1 MISVSWIKK
10 RQAYWEKLES
20 LLTRVKKQGLH
31 TLSRSELRELGLL
44 YRQTATDLSAV
55 RGDAS
60 SVQQSRY
67 LNQLLGRA
75 HNAIYSGQKKTVGG
89 IWQFYRREYPRIFRR
104 YLPYTAAA
112 TAIFFLGALAGTFFT
127 LSDPDYMR
135 QFLPPSI
142 VTSIERHEMWTHSIV
157 SIKPQ
162 ASSAIMTN
170 NISVSFM
177 TFAAGITAG
186 IGTIYMLFFNGM
198 MLGVI
203 GVACANYQ
211 MSGALWSFVL
221 PHGVVEL
228 PAIFIAG
235 GAGLRL
241 AQALMFPG
249 VLSRRDS
256 IATGGTDAVRLLVG
270 VIPMLIVAGTIEAFF
285 SPSGTPAY
293 LKFLAAIALFMLLIA
308 YLWGRARGGEI
319 RPEPN
324 LAKSGSVPSPTN
336 IG

>member
-1 MISVSWIKK
+1 MISVSWLKK
-10 RQAYWEKLES
+10 RQSYWEKLES
-20 LLTRVKKQGLH
+20 LLTRAKKQGLH

-55 RGDAS
+55 RGDPS

-75 HNAIYSGQKKTVGG
+75 HNAIYAGQKKSIGG
-89 IWQFYRREYPRIFRR
+89 IWHYYTHQYPRVFRR
-104 YLPYTAAA
+104 LLPYTAAA
-112 TAIFFLGALAGTFFT
+112 TAIFFLGSLAGAFFT
-127 LSDPDYMR
+127 LSDADYAR
-135 QFLPPSI
+135 QFLPPNLIASI
-142 VTSIERHEMWTHSIV
+142 DRHEMWTHSIV

-170 NISVSFM
+170 NMSVSFM

-186 IGTIYMLFFNGM
+186 LGTLYLLFFNGM

-203 GVACANYQ
+203 GVACGTHD
-211 MSGALWSFVL
+211 MGIALWSFVL
-221 PHGVVEL
+221 PHGVLEL

-249 VLSRRDS
+249 ALSRRDS
-256 IATGGTDAVRLLVG
+256 LAVGGTQAVRLLVG
-270 VIPMLIVAGTIEAFF
+270 VIPILIVAGSIEAFF
-285 SPSGTPAY
+285 SPSETPAY
-293 LKFLAAIALFMLLIA
+293 LKFLAAGGLFTLLIT
-308 YLWGRARGGEI
+308 YLWGGARSAQHNADRAR
-319 RPEPN
+319 
-324 LAKSGSVPSPTN
+324 SGSALSPTD

>member
-1 MISVSWIKK
+1 MISVSWLKK

-20 LLTRVKKQGLH
+20 LLKRVRKQGLH
-31 TLSRSELRELGLL
+31 ALSRSELRELGLL

-55 RGDAS
+55 RGDPS

-89 IWQFYRREYPRIFRR
+89 IWQFYAREYPRVFRR
-104 YLPYTAAA
+104 FVPYTAAA
-112 TAIFFLGALAGTFFT
+112 TALFLLGAIAGAFFT

-135 QFLPPSI
+135 AFLPSNI
-142 VTSIERHEMWTHSIV
+142 VSSIERHEMWTHSIV

-162 ASSAIMTN
+162 ASSFIMTN
-170 NISVSFM
+170 NLSVSFM

-186 IGTIYMLFFNGM
+186 VGTIYMLFFNGM

-203 GVACANYQ
+203 GVACGTHQ
-211 MSGALWSFVL
+211 MTVPLWSFVL
-221 PHGVVEL
+221 PHGVLEL

-256 IATGGTDAVRLLVG
+256 IATGGTDAVQVTHCHRSE
-270 VIPMLIVAGTIEAFF
+270 AGT
-285 SPSGTPAY
+285 S
-293 LKFLAAIALFMLLIA
+293 
-308 YLWGRARGGEI
+308 
-319 RPEPN
+319 
-324 LAKSGSVPSPTN
+324 
-336 IG
+336 

>member
-1 MISVSWIKK
+1 MISVSWLKK

-20 LLTRVKKQGLH
+20 LLARVKKQGLH

-55 RGDAS
+55 RGDPS

-89 IWQFYRREYPRIFRR
+89 IWQFYAREYPRIFRR
-104 YLPYTAAA
+104 FLPYTATA
-112 TAIFFLGALAGTFFT
+112 TAVFFLGAIAGTFFT

-135 QFLPPSI
+135 EFLPPNL

-157 SIKPQ
+157 SVKPQ

-170 NISVSFM
+170 NLSVSFM

-186 IGTIYMLFFNGM
+186 IGTLYMLFFNGM

-203 GVACANYQ
+203 GVACGTHQ
-211 MSGALWSFVL
+211 MSVPLWSFVL
-221 PHGVVEL
+221 PHGVLEL

-235 GAGLRL
+235 GAGVRL

-256 IATGGTDAVRLLVG
+256 LATGGTDAVRLLVG

-285 SPSGTPAY
+285 SPSAAPAH
-293 LKFLAAIALFMLLIA
+293 LKFLAAIALFTLLIA
-308 YLWGRARGGEI
+308 YLWGCARTSDT
-319 RPEPN
+319 RP
-324 LAKSGSVPSPTN
+324 AK
-336 IG
+336 

>member
-1 MISVSWIKK
+1 MISVSWLKK
-10 RQAYWEKLES
+10 RQAYWQKLES
-20 LLTRVKKQGLH
+20 LLALAKKQGLH
-31 TLSRSELRELGLL
+31 ALNRSELRELGLL

-55 RGDAS
+55 RGDPS

-75 HNAIYSGQKKTVGG
+75 HNAIYSGQKKTVGS
-89 IWQFYRREYPRIFRR
+89 IWRYFTREYPRVFRR
-104 YLPYTAAA
+104 FLPYTAAA
-112 TAIFFLGALAGTFFT
+112 TGIFFLGAIAGAFFS

-135 QFLPPSI
+135 EFLPANLVS
-142 VTSIERHEMWTHSIV
+142 SIERHEMWTHSIV

-186 IGTIYMLFFNGM
+186 LGTLYMLFFNGM

-203 GVACANYQ
+203 GVACGTHQ
-211 MSGALWSFVL
+211 MGVALWSFVI
-221 PHGVVEL
+221 PHGVLEL

-256 IATGGTDAVRLLVG
+256 MATGGTDAVRLLVG
-270 VIPMLIVAGTIEAFF
+270 VVPMLLVAGTIEGFF

-293 LKFLAAIALFMLLIA
+293 LKFIAGGALFILLIA
-308 YLWGRARGGEI
+308 YLWGGARGAETN
-319 RPEPN
+319 E
-324 LAKSGSVPSPTN
+324 ASVR
-336 IG
+336 